1 MNGYRAANI
10 LVIEDDAA
18 VREGVAKVLS
28 RAGYTVHKGEN
39 GREGLA
45 ILEREPCDIVLTD
58 IIMPEMEGI
67 ETITRIARQYPNLK
81 VVAMSGGGRLGNT
94 DFLKVAR
101 QIGAVDTI
109 AKPATAKQLLETI
122 EKHLPPFARA

>member
-1 MNGYRAANI
+1 MNGYRAAQI
-10 LVIEDDAA
+10 LIIEDDTA

-28 RAGYTVHKGEN
+28 RAGYSVLKSSN
-39 GREGLA
+39 GREGLE
-45 ILEREPCDIVLTD
+45 ILEKEPCDIVLTD

-67 ETITRIARQYPNLK
+67 ETITRIAKQYPGLK

-94 DFLKVAR
+94 DFLKVAS

-122 EKHLPPFARA
+122 EKHLPPFARP